1 MIRGYFREV
10 GGRISPYLVC
20 NFEFPDVPHIGMK
33 TIELLVD
40 TGSDR
45 TTLSRPTAENIGL
58 DLAGFP
64 DGGTSSGI
72 GGVSAARQV
81 RIHLSVQDY
90 STSFWLRILESR
102 HPAPSILGRDFIRR
116 FALFMEE
123 SSGRV
128 LFLDQA
134 DIETYGLE
142 ALGSP

>member
-81 RIHLSVQDY
+81 RTHLSVQDY

-102 HPAPSILGRDFIRR
+102 HPAPSI
-116 FALFMEE
+116 
-123 SSGRV
+123 
-128 LFLDQA
+128 
-134 DIETYGLE
+134 
-142 ALGSP
+142 